1 MKRSTYT
8 AEFKAKV
15 VREVLRGDKT
25 LNQIA
30 TANGIAPSLVTQWRD
45 LALASLPEVFSKKK
59 DDDLATKVAEHE
71 AETLKLYAEIGRLT
85 TELTWL
91 KKKSVKFD

>member
-1 MKRSTYT
+1 
-8 AEFKAKV
+8 
-15 VREVLRGDKT
+15 VREVLQGDKT

-45 LALASLPEVFSKKK
+45 LALASLPEIFSKKK
-59 DDDLATKVAEHE
+59 DEDSAQKEAQHE
-71 AETLKLYAEIGRLT
+71 AETLMLYAEIGRLT

-91 KKKSVKFD
+91 KKKSGKVD